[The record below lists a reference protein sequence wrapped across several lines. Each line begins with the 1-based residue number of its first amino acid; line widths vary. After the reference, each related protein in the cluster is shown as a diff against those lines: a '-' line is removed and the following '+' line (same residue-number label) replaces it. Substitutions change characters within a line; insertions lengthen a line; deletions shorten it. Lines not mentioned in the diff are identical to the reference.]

1 MKAPDKLYL
10 HPNNK
15 GEVGANWLKFSIT
28 NEDECYIRESALL
41 QWAKE
46 TKAQLENDNAINEDI
61 RKGAIWELEE
71 IIQKIQ
77 SL

>member
-1 MKAPDKLYL
+1 MQAPDKLYL

-15 GEVGANWLKFSIT
+15 GEVGANWLKFTIT
-28 NEDECYIRESALL
+28 NEDESYIRVGALM
-41 QWAKE
+41 QWAQE
-46 TKAQLENDNAINEDI
+46 TKAQLENDNTINEDI